1 MRLKVALRLDEKVA
15 LGIDY
20 MWHRNEAKDG
30 TGMRLKVTLR
40 CD

>member
-1 MRLKVALRLDEKVA
+1 MRLKVA

-20 MWHRNEAKDG
+20 MWHRNEAKDA

-40 CD
+40 

>member
-1 MRLKVALRLDEKVA
+1 MRLKVALRVKKVA